1 MRYCKPHNVPIANSI
16 NVITI
21 RQKHEKSC
29 ENMTIKRVFIRKD
42 VVVQKMAI
50 FPYLIP
56 ALN

>member
-50 FPYLIP
+50 FSYFM
-56 ALN
+56 